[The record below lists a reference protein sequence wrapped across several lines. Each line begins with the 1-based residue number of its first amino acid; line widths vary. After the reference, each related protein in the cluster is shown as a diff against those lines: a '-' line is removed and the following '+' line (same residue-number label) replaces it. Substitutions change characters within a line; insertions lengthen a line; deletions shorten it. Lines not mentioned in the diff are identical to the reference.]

1 MIAKGTDALACGV
14 WESADVS
21 AARRLYGVTRVA
33 TQQQITVA
41 FERAA
46 VRMLRAKV
54 HPTIVS
60 ATISRDLPVIL
71 WCTNW
76 KGPRGGYVS

>member
-1 MIAKGTDALACGV
+1 VIAKSTDV

-21 AARRLYGVTRVA
+21 AARRVYGVTRVA
-33 TQQQITVA
+33 TQRQITVA

-46 VRMLRAKV
+46 ARMLRANV
-54 HPTIVS
+54 HPNVVS
-60 ATISRDLPVIL
+60 ATISRDLPVLL

-76 KGPRGGYVS
+76 TGPRGGYVS